1 MTMLASWIGI
11 DTHGIT
17 SAYLLADSRFSWRL
31 GSRYKHF
38 DYGKKVF
45 SSKKYPEIMGYSG
58 DVLFPTVVISQ
69 IIEMIDSGLLFE
81 VTTDCDTKKE
91 LIINILRHELEQYPE
106 ECISNLIQII
116 YITRDTIF
124 CGYPNFYVY
133 LFTWHK
139 NGEWEI
145 NKIELPEKSGLICI
159 LGSGNQEFIKNY
171 AKYKN
176 GNNSDTSQSVY
187 HCFVD
192 TLDLISDP
200 FCGGAPQM
208 VGIYRMPNS
217 FGRNFGILYRN
228 KKYVLGL
235 EMKNKIDYNNI
246 EWRNELFELI
256 DGNTHLRLAG
266 AQRQPNVDKHK

>member
-171 AKYKN
+171 KP
-176 GNNSDTSQSVY
+176 S
-187 HCFVD
+187 
-192 TLDLISDP
+192 
-200 FCGGAPQM
+200 
-208 VGIYRMPNS
+208 
-217 FGRNFGILYRN
+217 NFS
-228 KKYVLGL
+228 
-235 EMKNKIDYNNI
+235 
-246 EWRNELFELI
+246 
-256 DGNTHLRLAG
+256 
-266 AQRQPNVDKHK
+266 